1 MEDDV
6 LTVCWHMYS
15 QLLECCIT
23 WQYVFESLD
32 AVTCLNMVLIGLYDD
47 AKCEGQTVRF
57 LCQRRGWNDKAKWF
71 DHTLDRGMEGN
82 ENMLALDNIVLLICK
97 FVFCSGI

>member
-1 MEDDV
+1 M
-6 LTVCWHMYS
+6 LTACWHMYS
-15 QLLECCIT
+15 QLLKCCIT

-57 LCQRRGWNDKAKWF
+57 FGVNDMVGMTRRSG
-71 DHTLDRGMEGN
+71 LI
-82 ENMLALDNIVLLICK
+82 IV
-97 FVFCSGI
+97 